1 MTKLKILKKANK
13 SEKIKIGVF
22 AGGFTHKHVL
32 SEQIKKHF
40 GVHLGKMKK

>member
-1 MTKLKILKKANK
+1 MTKMKKVKKVDK

-22 AGGFTHKHVL
+22 AGGFTHKHAL
-32 SEQIKKHF
+32 LKQIKKHF